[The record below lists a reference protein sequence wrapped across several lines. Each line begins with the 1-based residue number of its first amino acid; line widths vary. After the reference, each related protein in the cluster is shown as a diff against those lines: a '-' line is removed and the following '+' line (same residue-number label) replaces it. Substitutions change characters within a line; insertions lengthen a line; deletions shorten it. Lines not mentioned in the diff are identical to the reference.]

1 MENRRKDPQPRN
13 DFMNLLL
20 QMHDNPSTEAE
31 RMTFNEIVAQSFLFF
46 IAGFETSS
54 STMQFALYEL
64 ARNPEIQEEAV
75 VHIRTVLAKHNN
87 EFTYECMQDLDFLH
101 RIIQGEFS
109 ELGNLIIITFI
120 LLPETL
126 RKFPAVPTLLRQVT
140 KDYKVPGMD
149 VVLPKGLLNIIP
161 VLGIHMDP
169 QYYKDPEEFRPERFE
184 PKEVSNR
191 PSCAYLPFGE
201 GPRICPGLR
210 FGMMQAKVGLV
221 ALLTNFKFSPTERTQ
236 EPLVFDK
243 LNGILAP
250 KGGIYLKVEKR
261 V

>member
-1 MENRRKDPQPRN
+1 M
-13 DFMNLLL
+13 
-20 QMHDNPSTEAE
+20 
-31 RMTFNEIVAQSFLFF
+31 
-46 IAGFETSS
+46 
-54 STMQFALYEL
+54 
-64 ARNPEIQEEAV
+64 
-75 VHIRTVLAKHNN
+75 
-87 EFTYECMQDLDFLH
+87 
-101 RIIQGEFS
+101 
-109 ELGNLIIITFI
+109 
-120 LLPETL
+120 
-126 RKFPAVPTLLRQVT
+126 T

-184 PKEVSNR
+184 PKEVANR

-243 LNGILAP
+243 LSGILAP

-261 V
+261 M